1 LLTSLVNPR
10 NWFAEAIAT
19 YALVFFGPL
28 SIILSVVAFGDG
40 LSIESIIMISL
51 GHGAAVGLMVYAF
64 GHISGAHINPA
75 VTIPMMITKKISV
88 QDGIGYIIFQLIG
101 AVVAAF
107 SLKAILPEIGA
118 KVNFGTQGGPSE
130 LLNSSIASGI
140 AVEIILTFFLVTV
153 IFLTAVHKKA
163 AAGIH
168 GISIGGI
175 VFLLHLVG
183 VPLTGASMNPARTF
197 GPAVVSGFWELHWLY
212 WVAPIIG
219 GIIAG
224 VIMNYV
230 FVNKAEPKTKSV
242 TRSTGK
248 SQKLEQYEKQY
259 LSRLEKEPAK
269 EETKKETK
277 KVSRPRKARAK
288 KSKPQSDLEKYEKRY
303 LDRLEKQAQENV
315 ASTSEE

>member
-1 LLTSLVNPR
+1 MLTSLVNPR

-28 SIILSVVAFGDG
+28 SIILSVVVFGDG

-51 GHGAAVGLMVYAF
+51 GHGAVIGLMVYAF

-88 QDGIGYIIFQLIG
+88 QDGIGYIIFQLLG
-101 AVVAAF
+101 AIIAAL
-107 SLKAILPEIGA
+107 SLKAILPELGA

-130 LLNSSIASGI
+130 LLNSSIMAGI
-140 AVEIILTFFLVTV
+140 TVEIILTFFLVTV

-163 AAGIH
+163 PAGIH
-168 GISIGGI
+168 GISIGGM

-197 GPAVVSGFWELHWLY
+197 GPALVSGFWELHWLY

-242 TRSTGK
+242 SRSTNK
-248 SQKLEQYEKQY
+248 SQQLEQYEKQY
-259 LSRLEKEPAK
+259 ISRLENEPAK
-269 EETKKETK
+269 EETKK
-277 KVSRPRKARAK
+277 VLRPRKTRAR

-303 LDRLEKQAQENV
+303 LARLEKQAQEKV
-315 ASTSEE
+315 DSTDEE

>member
-1 LLTSLVNPR
+1 MLTSLVNPR

-101 AVVAAF
+101 AIVAAL
-107 SLKAILPEIGA
+107 SLKAILPELGA

-130 LLNSSIASGI
+130 LLNSSITSGI

-168 GISIGGI
+168 GISIGGM
-175 VFLLHLVG
+175 VFLLHIVG

-197 GPAVVSGFWELHWLY
+197 GPAVVSGFWELHWIY
-212 WVAPIIG
+212 WLAPIVG

-230 FVNKAEPKTKSV
+230 FVN
-242 TRSTGK
+242 
-248 SQKLEQYEKQY
+248 
-259 LSRLEKEPAK
+259 
-269 EETKKETK
+269 
-277 KVSRPRKARAK
+277 
-288 KSKPQSDLEKYEKRY
+288 
-303 LDRLEKQAQENV
+303 
-315 ASTSEE
+315 

>member
-1 LLTSLVNPR
+1 MFTSLVNPR

-51 GHGAAVGLMVYAF
+51 GHGAVIGLMVYAF

-88 QDGIGYIIFQLIG
+88 QDGIGYIIFQLLG
-101 AVVAAF
+101 AIIAAL
-107 SLKAILPEIGA
+107 SLKAILPELGA

-130 LLNSSIASGI
+130 LLNSSIMAGI
-140 AVEIILTFFLVTV
+140 TVEIILTFFLVTV

-163 AAGIH
+163 PAGIH
-168 GISIGGI
+168 GISIGGM

-197 GPAVVSGFWELHWLY
+197 GPAVISGFWELHWLY

-242 TRSTGK
+242 SRSTNK
-248 SQKLEQYEKQY
+248 SQQLEQYEKQY

-269 EETKKETK
+269 EETKK
-277 KVSRPRKARAK
+277 VSKPRKTRAR
-288 KSKPQSDLEKYEKRY
+288 KSKPDSDLEKYEKRY
-303 LDRLEKQAQENV
+303 LARLEKQAQEKV
-315 ASTSEE
+315 DSTDEE